1 MRLGTEPLMQNNDQV
16 GDCRL
21 LPHDQ
26 TTTPRR
32 DDIMKDKLND
42 NIPDRRG
49 RFANNYFDGLPVRG
63 VHRLLFFL
71 IMAAYFF
78 EQFDNWNFGFIA
90 PSLTHSWN
98 LKPADIATILFWYF
112 IGMTSGGFLGGVV
125 SDFIGRRKT
134 FLISIVIFSISSII
148 TGYTDNFVVFT
159 LFRALTGFGVFCMMV
174 TSQAYI
180 AEMAPCESR
189 GMWQGRV
196 AAIGFCAVPVV
207 ALICRLVIPMD
218 PEAWRWIF
226 YAGGFG
232 LIAFI
237 LGLKYLKE
245 SPRWLVSH
253 GRVQE
258 AEEIVRYLTGKD
270 IDLSDAAKLV
280 QPKISV
286 MEVLTGMFTKKYI
299 GRTLLLMLIFV
310 CITPAGFLLTT
321 WTTQLL
327 NMFGFT
333 VHETLTA
340 MTVISIGVPF
350 GCFINSLVSDKGGRK
365 TPMIV
370 LMLLAAIFAFT
381 FGNMKSLV
389 LLTVAGFIIT
399 SVNMALSFSLFS
411 YTAESYPT
419 RMRNTATG
427 FHNGLARLSVSA
439 SQPLIPLI
447 YHAFGFMG
455 VFTSVAILFFLPMIP
470 LILWGRRTSGK
481 SLEEIE

>member
-1 MRLGTEPLMQNNDQV
+1 MQ
-16 GDCRL
+16 
-21 LPHDQ
+21 HE
-26 TTTPRR
+26 
-32 DDIMKDKLND
+32 LND
-42 NIPDRRG
+42 NTPCGLGDKSGMAG
-49 RFANNYFDGLPVRG
+49 RFTNNYFDGLPVRG

-90 PSLTHSWN
+90 PALAKSWS
-98 LKPADIATILFWYF
+98 LKPTDIATILFWYF

-134 FLISIVIFSISSII
+134 FLISIIIFSVSSII
-148 TGYTDNFVVFT
+148 TGYTNDFVVFT

-207 ALICRLVIPMD
+207 ALICRMVIPMAE
-218 PEAWRWIF
+218 EAWRWIF
-226 YAGGFG
+226 YAGGIG
-232 LIAFI
+232 LVAYVV
-237 LGLKYLKE
+237 GLKYLKE
-245 SPRWLVSH
+245 SPRWLVAH
-253 GRVQE
+253 GRLKE
-258 AEEIVRYLTGKD
+258 AEEIVQYLTGKD
-270 IDLSDAAKLV
+270 IDLSEAAKSV

-299 GRTLLLMLIFV
+299 GRTLLLMLLFV
-310 CITPAGFLLTT
+310 SITPAGFLLTT

-327 NMFGFT
+327 KMLGFS
-333 VHETLTA
+333 VEETLTA
-340 MTVISIGVPF
+340 MTIISVGVPV
-350 GCFINSLVSDKGGRK
+350 GCFLNSLVSDMGGRK
-365 TPMIV
+365 IPIIA
-370 LMLLAAIFAFT
+370 LGLSAAFFAFI
-381 FGNMKSLV
+381 FGSMKGLV
-389 LLTVAGFIIT
+389 LLTLFGFLVT
-399 SVNMALSFSLFS
+399 AVNMAVNFSLFS

-439 SQPLIPLI
+439 SQPFIPMI
-447 YHAFGFMG
+447 HQAYGFLG
-455 VFTSVAILFFLPMIP
+455 IFTSVAILFFLPMIP
-470 LILWGRRTSGK
+470 LMLWGKRTGGK